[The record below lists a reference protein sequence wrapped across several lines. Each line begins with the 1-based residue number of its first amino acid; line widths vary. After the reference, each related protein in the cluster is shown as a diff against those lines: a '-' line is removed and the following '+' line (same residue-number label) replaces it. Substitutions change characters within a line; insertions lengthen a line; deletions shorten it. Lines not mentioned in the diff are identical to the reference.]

1 MEVKKMSLTDV
12 QIKSL
17 KPSKKPIKKF
27 DGGGLYIHITPAGS
41 KLWRYKYKYNGLS
54 KIFSIGKYPI
64 IGLKDARSKHMKAQK
79 LLLNGIDPSANKKEK
94 KLNRFNNFGA
104 IAQQWFD
111 NQKPGWSENYSK
123 KVWRGMEI
131 NLLPW
136 LKNKPINEI
145 TTRMVLDVLRNIEK
159 RGAIETAHRTGQ
171 IANQIFIFA
180 IAWEFL
186 DNNPANDISKALQV
200 NPEKNLAAI
209 TNPVEVGELLRAMD
223 EFQGTFVVQ
232 CALKLQP
239 FVFVRPGEL
248 RKAEWK
254 EIDFKN
260 CLWTIPAH
268 RMKMKREHIVP
279 LSKQALELLNS
290 IHPLTGHGKYIFPAV
305 HTDSRP
311 MSNNTLNVA
320 LRRLGYSKDQM
331 CAHGFRT
338 TASTNLHE
346 MGWKSEVV
354 ERQLA
359 HVDKNSIRG
368 TYNKA
373 EYIEERIKMM
383 RSWADYLDG
392 LKSGAE
398 IIPFKKEN
406 TLGK

>member
-1 MEVKKMSLTDV
+1 MPLTDV
-12 QIKSL
+12 KLKSF
-17 KPSKKPIKKF
+17 KPSKKPFKKF
-27 DGGGLYIHITPAGS
+27 DGGGLYIYITPAGS
-41 KLWRYKYKYNGLS
+41 KLWRYKYKFNGRDKTL
-54 KIFSIGKYPI
+54 SIGKYPLI
-64 IGLKDARSKHMKAQK
+64 SLKGARFKHQEAQK
-79 LLLNGIDPSANKKEK
+79 LLSEGIDPSADKRES
-94 KLNRFNNFGA
+94 KLKSFNSFGS
-104 IAQQWFD
+104 IAKQWFD
-111 NQKPGWSENYSK
+111 NKKPGWSEKYSK

-136 LKNKPINEI
+136 LKNRPVDEI

-171 IANQIFIFA
+171 IASQIFIYA
-180 IAWEFL
+180 IACDFL

-200 NPEKNLAAI
+200 NPEKNLASI
-209 TNPVEVGELLRAMD
+209 TDPVKVGELLRAMD
-223 EFQGTFVVQ
+223 DFQGTFVVQ
-232 CALKLQP
+232 CALILLP
-239 FVFVRPGEL
+239 YVFVRPGEL
-248 RKAEWK
+248 RKAEWM

-260 CLWTIPAH
+260 SLWTIPAH

-279 LSKQALELLNS
+279 LSGQALDILNT
-290 IHPLTGHGKYIFPAV
+290 IHPLTGQGKYIFPAV
-305 HTDSRP
+305 HTASRP

-320 LRRLGYSKDQM
+320 LRRLGYTKDQM

-373 EYIEERIKMM
+373 EYIEERIRLMQA
-383 RSWADYLDG
+383 WADFLDS

-398 IIPFKKEN
+398 IIPFKKEK